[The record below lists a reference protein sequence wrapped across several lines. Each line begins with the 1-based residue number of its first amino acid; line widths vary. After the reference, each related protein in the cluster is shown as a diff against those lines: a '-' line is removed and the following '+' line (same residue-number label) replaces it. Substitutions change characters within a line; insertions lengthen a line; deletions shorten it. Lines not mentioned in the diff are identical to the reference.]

1 MDRGAQQAQR
11 VGHDRRDLAQHST
24 PMQFPLL
31 LTSCMSVVYLLL
43 LQSWYGDIIINQ
55 SPWFPV
61 DFTVCVIKVYGFWQT
76 HSILYPPLH
85 YHTNWFH
92 CCENPLCCSCSSL
105 FPPRSLETTDFFFF
119 FYYFCSF
126 TFSQILHSWNRTACC
141 CSWKQY
147 CFRQSPGNS
156 NMPQPWEP
164 LDSSRK

>member
-105 FPPRSLETTDFFFF
+105 VPPRSLETTDFFFF
-119 FYYFCSF
+119 FTISVVLLFPKYYTVGTVQLVAVAGSS
-126 TFSQILHSWNRTACC
+126 TV
-141 CSWKQY
+141 
-147 CFRQSPGNS
+147 
-156 NMPQPWEP
+156 
-164 LDSSRK
+164 LDSRQVILICPSLENH